1 MAGKRERFSALKDTL
16 EKNRSMI
23 VYTSLALALV
33 GAAVGCVLLP
43 ELVTMAP
50 WLEDAVFRPREQMVL
65 LNLAMSL
72 GFTGLFWK
80 WPREPAYLFG
90 AAFGVTMTY
99 ALLFLN
105 LGV

>member
-50 WLEDAVFRPREQMVL
+50 WLEDAVFRPREQMIL

-80 WPREPAYLFG
+80 WPREIAYLFG
-90 AAFGVTMTY
+90 AVVGLILTF
-99 ALLFLN
+99 ALLYLN
-105 LGV
+105 MGV